1 MITLC
6 YGFVFVT
13 MSCICTITLLVSRS
27 LLEQVFN
34 AVVTVDVL
42 DSGDS
47 AHLTLMKRPELGVTF
62 TKFHCWTLTQ
72 YTKCVFLDADM
83 LASAFI
89 FSPGTLLA

>member
-1 MITLC
+1 
-6 YGFVFVT
+6 
-13 MSCICTITLLVSRS
+13 MSCICTIILIVSRS

-83 LASAFI
+83 LVSGLVCFFFFFYTHCWHDGI
-89 FSPGTLLA
+89 GMY